1 MDAPYAGYELG
12 RLYDEMFTHEG
23 QARSPY
29 AALDTRLST
38 LSLEDLNR
46 RQQACEQSF
55 LYQGITFTVYNEDRA
70 TERIILT
77 DLLPRIVTAKEWERV
92 ERGLTQ
98 RFLALNLFL
107 RDIYGDGRVLK
118 DRVVPRSSI
127 YGSKHY
133 RRAMRG
139 MPVPHGAYVNI
150 CGSDLVRNEAGDF
163 AVL

>member
-107 RDIYGDGRVLK
+107 RDIYGAAWRLRQYLRQRSGAQRGR
-118 DRVVPRSSI
+118 RF
-127 YGSKHY
+127 
-133 RRAMRG
+133 RG
-139 MPVPHGAYVNI
+139 A
-150 CGSDLVRNEAGDF
+150 VR
-163 AVL
+163 